1 MPMQYEQE
9 QSMISEPDS
18 AINCSHNN
26 EKVASQSVEILPNQ
40 NEVNHQHIMEET
52 NNAAAMKKPNLRI
65 HTQID
70 DNFQI
75 QSGENTIIENSTDD
89 GQNTLENFQYG
100 YVASK
105 EDGRTN
111 MNQQVLIED

>member
-1 MPMQYEQE
+1 MCT
-9 QSMISEPDS
+9 STS
-18 AINCSHNN
+18 INLYR
-26 EKVASQSVEILPNQ
+26 KAY
-40 NEVNHQHIMEET
+40 
-52 NNAAAMKKPNLRI
+52 NNAITSYILVPQLPAHQPQEWKDFNKTVSQRRAAMKKPNLRI